1 MPSGT
6 VAILQLRALL
16 FWFGTFRAYDGNTAG
31 QGTADCRHELGGG
44 EERRGERRRGGEQ
57 HIRRIEKLGE
67 KLFEREDCKHCPG
80 SNQCFG
86 SIGT

>member
-44 EERRGERRRGGEQ
+44 EER
-57 HIRRIEKLGE
+57 
-67 KLFEREDCKHCPG
+67 
-80 SNQCFG
+80 
-86 SIGT
+86 